1 MVLLGNFFSILTIL
15 CAVYAGVVRSLSS
28 VSVAL
33 ISLCNTGS
41 SIFINGTKDGLPIPV
56 PN

>member
-1 MVLLGNFFSILTIL
+1 MVLLGNFFSSILTIP
-15 CAVYAGVVRSLSS
+15 CAVYASVVRSLYS

-41 SIFINGTKDGLPIPV
+41 SIFIN
-56 PN
+56 